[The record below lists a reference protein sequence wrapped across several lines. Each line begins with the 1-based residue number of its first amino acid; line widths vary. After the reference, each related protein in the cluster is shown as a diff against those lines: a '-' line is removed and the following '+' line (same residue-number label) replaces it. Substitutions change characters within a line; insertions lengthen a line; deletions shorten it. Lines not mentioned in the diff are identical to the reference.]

1 MKTTTDMPIGSLT
14 RPRRRCLDRPCPNSR
29 LDVHPTPVRG
39 AVAAHRGPVR
49 VLHVVSTFEV
59 KTDTKW
65 LAQLLGHLDGRR
77 VASSIAC
84 MYGGGPMQ
92 ERFESLGIETANWD
106 APAELGLSPIGRAY
120 RGIRGDRFDVVHTHL
135 LRADLYA
142 GLAARLARARAVVST
157 VYAIGP
163 YRRSRRRRLDGLL
176 DQLTRLWPTHLV
188 AVSRAVKDDCV
199 RRLRWADTRV
209 SVIHTGIEAERY
221 GPDESARGRIRSDW
235 GIEPATPLIVTVARL
250 GYEKGLATLIEAAVV
265 LARRHPT
272 AVTVIVG
279 DGPMRAELT
288 DKIAAAGLSGRV
300 RLAGFRPDVPDVL
313 RAADVFCL
321 PSHMEGLPNAV
332 LEACAAGLPVVAT
345 GVGGVPELVV
355 DGETGLLVA
364 PGRPEALADAIGR
377 LLDDPP
383 LARRLAEAGRQRVAT
398 TFSVGVVAERY
409 QTMYEA
415 LVAGDV

>member
-1 MKTTTDMPIGSLT
+1 VKTATDIPTGSRL
-14 RPRRRCLDRPCPNSR
+14 RPGRRRLDRPGPNRR
-29 LDVHPTPVRG
+29 LNVHPTPVRG
-39 AVAAHRGPVR
+39 AGAGHAGPVR

-65 LAQLLGHLDGRR
+65 LIQLLGHLDRRR

-92 ERFESLGIETANWD
+92 ERFASLGIETANWH
-106 APAELGLSPIGRAY
+106 APAELGPSPLARAY
-120 RGIRGDRFDVVHTHL
+120 RGIRDGRFDVVHTHL

-142 GLAARLARARAVVST
+142 GLAARLAGAKAVVST

-209 SVIHTGIEAERY
+209 SVIHTGIEADRY
-221 GPDESARGRIRSDW
+221 GPDASARDRIRSEW

-250 GYEKGLATLIEAAVV
+250 GYEKGLATLVEASAA
-265 LARRHPT
+265 LAKRHPT
-272 AVTVIVG
+272 AVTAIVG
-279 DGPMRAELT
+279 DGPMRAELA
-288 DKIAAAGLSGRV
+288 DKIATAGFSGRV
-300 RLAGFRPDVPDVL
+300 RLMGFRADVPDVL

-321 PSHMEGLPNAV
+321 PSDMEGLPNAI

-345 GVGGVPELVV
+345 AVGGVPELVV

-364 PGRPEALADAIGR
+364 PGRPDALADAIGR
-377 LLDDPP
+377 LLDDAP
-383 LARRLAEAGRQRVAT
+383 LARRLADAGRQRVAA
-398 TFSVGVVAERY
+398 TFDVDAVAERY
-409 QTMYEA
+409 QAMYEA